1 VPEASHRD
9 PDPGASVQ
17 PPESPYNEAEGKHG
31 LIGDE
36 ERRRLS
42 EDRRRIRDAHQ
53 VPRDDRPPSSA
64 RGVHHVALVCA
75 DVERTTRFYQGL
87 LGFPLTAMFENRDLA
102 GSTHFF
108 FDIGNGNCLAFFDL
122 PGVDPGPYEEVLGG
136 LHHLAISM
144 PLDRWQAAKDALDG
158 AGIEYDHVHEVSL
171 YFRGPDGERLE
182 LIADPLGWMYGERV
196 D

>member
-1 VPEASHRD
+1 MPEASHVE

-17 PPESPYNEAEGKHG
+17 APDVPSNEDEAKHG
-31 LIGDE
+31 LISAE
-36 ERRRLS
+36 ER
-42 EDRRRIRDAHQ
+42 DRYSAARDRIRS
-53 VPRDDRPPSSA
+53 VYMPPRDERPPSTG

-75 DVERTTRFYQGL
+75 DVERTTRFYQEL

-108 FDIGNGNCLAFFDL
+108 FDIGQGNCLAFFDL
-122 PGVDPGPYEEVLGG
+122 PGVDPSEYREVLGG

-144 PLDRWQAAKDALDG
+144 PLDRWQQAKAALDD
-158 AGIEYDHVHEVSL
+158 AGIEYDHVSGVSL

-182 LIADPLGWMYGERV
+182 LIADPLRWMYGERV